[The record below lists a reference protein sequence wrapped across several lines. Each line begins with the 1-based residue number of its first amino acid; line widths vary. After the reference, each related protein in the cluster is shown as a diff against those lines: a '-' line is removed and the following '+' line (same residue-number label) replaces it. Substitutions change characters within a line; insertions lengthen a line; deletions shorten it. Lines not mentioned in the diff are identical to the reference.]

1 MISKI
6 NNRENL
12 KGRIY
17 WGIDLGT
24 SYTVVAQVVGSSLEK
39 TDNGQV
45 PILLVAIEQ
54 QSPLE
59 LDAPETSE
67 LVASILA
74 INDDSKMFVGN
85 KLHKLKAN
93 PNFDKD
99 KNIFYHWKLDLGISQ
114 KPLYPQALRNDVDDA
129 AKVAGKILNYCRI
142 KANGNSI
149 WRNVIVTVPAS
160 FQANQRNDVMQAIRY
175 AQIEED
181 DQMPK
186 PTF

>member
-1 MISKI
+1 MHFKRIKNGEKGNKRFGYCRIKEAIASNIADRVSLVHSFIGSGYKKKIMISKI

-85 KLHKLKAN
+85 KLH
-93 PNFDKD
+93 
-99 KNIFYHWKLDLGISQ
+99 
-114 KPLYPQALRNDVDDA
+114 
-129 AKVAGKILNYCRI
+129 
-142 KANGNSI
+142 
-149 WRNVIVTVPAS
+149 
-160 FQANQRNDVMQAIRY
+160 
-175 AQIEED
+175 
-181 DQMPK
+181 
-186 PTF
+186 